1 MASRAKRTGFDKFFD
16 EQMRDPKTARA
27 YAKARA
33 EVDGVDRIV
42 RALDDARVQL
52 GMTKGELAALIS
64 AKPEIV
70 RRLFTAKSP
79 NPTLA
84 TVVKLVDALGLTLQL
99 AGAPRRTRPSRAKAA

>member
-1 MASRAKRTGFDKFFD
+1 MASHAKKTGFDKFFD
-16 EQMRDPKTARA
+16 EQMRAPKIARA

-84 TVVKLVDALGLTLQL
+84 TVVKLAEALGLKLQL
-99 AGAPRRTRPSRAKAA
+99 AGAPRRARSARPKAA